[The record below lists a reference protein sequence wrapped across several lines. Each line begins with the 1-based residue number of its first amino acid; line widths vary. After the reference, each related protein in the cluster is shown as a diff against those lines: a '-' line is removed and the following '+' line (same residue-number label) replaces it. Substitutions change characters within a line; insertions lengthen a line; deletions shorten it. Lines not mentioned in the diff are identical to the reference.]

1 MPVIQVSASTTPV
14 PAIVVHPSLIGKILS
29 IEINNNTSSAVT
41 VNLVDTFTP
50 TPSAENPSP
59 TQVNKPVRTI
69 TVPANDVI
77 TIQQLQIDVFGQLMV
92 SASVDST
99 DVTISISY
107 DIQ

>member
-50 TPSAENPSP
+50 TPSAVNPSP